1 MVVLTSKLISQ
12 ASKPPSKIPQLS
24 TSSSPISLGS
34 ISDKLRKPATKP
46 ILDPDWMFN
55 SLWDDT
61 HRPTRPSIRR
71 DKVSLAAQL
80 DESALKLFND
90 KKAIS
95 LKDQFKFM
103 ES

>member
-1 MVVLTSKLISQ
+1 MSSRSIHSVPD
-12 ASKPPSKIPQLS
+12 KPPK
-24 TSSSPISLGS
+24 T
-34 ISDKLRKPATKP
+34 ATKTL
-46 ILDPDWMFN
+46 LDPDWMFN
-55 SLWDDT
+55 SLWDDA
-61 HRPTRPSIRR
+61 PQSTRPSVRR

-95 LKDQFKFM
+95 LKDQFRFM